1 MVEGEKSIAWIV
13 VSAAMLV
20 AVFGW
25 GFLAGSYAGAHA
37 KPMSEMSDDELEAL
51 ELRRLPTARRTGPA
65 VFLENAIE
73 QLPNF
78 VTVVSWHFANRIWL
92 PILIGLAMAGV
103 VGGGFALKK
112 VEQNLS
118 QPRRKRR

>member
-1 MVEGEKSIAWIV
+1 MAEGEKSIAWIV

-37 KPMSEMSDDELEAL
+37 KPMSEMSEDELETL
-51 ELRRLPTARRTGPA
+51 ELRRLLMARRTGPA
-65 VFLENAIE
+65 VFLENTID

-78 VTVVSWHFANRIWL
+78 VSVLLWHFAHRIWL

-103 VGGGFALKK
+103 VGGSFALKK

-118 QPRRKRR
+118 QPRRKRW

>member
-1 MVEGEKSIAWIV
+1 MAEGEKSIAWIV
-13 VSAAMLV
+13 VSAALLV
-20 AVFGW
+20 VVFGW

-37 KPMSEMSDDELEAL
+37 RPMSEMSEHELETL
-51 ELRRLPTARRTGPA
+51 EIRGVSRARGAAPV
-65 VFLENAIE
+65 VFLENAID

-78 VTVVSWHFANRIWL
+78 VTVVSWHFANRVWL

-103 VGGGFALKK
+103 VGGGLALKK

-118 QPRRKRR
+118 QPRRKR

>member
-1 MVEGEKSIAWIV
+1 MADDERSIAWIV
-13 VSAAMLV
+13 VSVAILV

-37 KPMSEMSDDELEAL
+37 KPMSEMSDAELEAL
-51 ELRRLPTARRTGPA
+51 DLRGVSTASRAAPV

-103 VGGGFALKK
+103 VGGGFALK
-112 VEQNLS
+112 
-118 QPRRKRR
+118 